1 MAELPLTPGG
11 ATLNE
16 SQLRFVAEYVADP
29 RSKADA
35 YRRAYNSPTMGVKS
49 ACASAIHLLDD
60 ARIQSEIA
68 AARRDWCRKHRVTF
82 QTVVRKLASIALGD
96 SADLYEADPEN
107 GHLPK
112 PRPWHHIPP
121 AARKN
126 IVTVKF
132 KRRKL
137 KDATDCVYEL
147 EELDYK
153 VLDPMAALALLCQYL
168 GVTKGSLTA
177 EQLRDIIHGTS
188 HDAQPLTKAVETDSS
203 ASGAA
208 ASAGSSKPGSDIEDG
223 ADAPA
228 IRKGRIPPD
237 G

>member
-1 MAELPLTPGG
+1 MAELPLTPEG

-16 SQLRFVAEYVADP
+16 CQLRFVAEYVADP

-35 YRRAYNSPTMGVKS
+35 YRRAYNSPLMGVKS

-60 ARIQSEIA
+60 TRIQGEIA
-68 AARRDWCRKHRVTF
+68 AARHDWCRKHRVTF

-96 SADLYEADPEN
+96 AGDLYEPDPEN
-107 GHLPK
+107 CNLPK

-121 AARKN
+121 TARKN

-137 KDATDCVYEL
+137 KDATDCAYEL
-147 EELDYK
+147 EEFDYK

-177 EQLRDIIHGTS
+177 DDLRNILA
-188 HDAQPLTKAVETDSS
+188 AQS
-203 ASGAA
+203 AAPPGP
-208 ASAGSSKPGSDIEDG
+208 ASLEGGGKPP
-223 ADAPA
+223 AAPA
-228 IRKGRIPPD
+228 PGGLHPD
-237 G
+237 E

>member
-1 MAELPLTPGG
+1 MAELPLTPEG

-16 SQLRFVAEYVADP
+16 SQLRFVAEFVADP

-35 YRRAYNSPTMGVKS
+35 YRRAYNAPMMSTKG
-49 ACASAIHLLDD
+49 ACFCAIRLLDD
-60 ARIQSEIA
+60 VRIQAEITS
-68 AARRDWCRKHRVTF
+68 ARHDWCRKHRITF

-96 SADLYEADPEN
+96 AADLYEPDPEN
-107 GHLPK
+107 ANLPK

-121 AARKN
+121 TARKN

-137 KDATDCVYEL
+137 KDATDCTYEL

-177 EQLRDIIHGTS
+177 DDLRNILAAQSAGPVGPKSIEAGTS
-188 HDAQPLTKAVETDSS
+188 VVADKPII
-203 ASGAA
+203 AS
-208 ASAGSSKPGSDIEDG
+208 DG
-223 ADAPA
+223 
-228 IRKGRIPPD
+228 RKLDPD
-237 G
+237 E